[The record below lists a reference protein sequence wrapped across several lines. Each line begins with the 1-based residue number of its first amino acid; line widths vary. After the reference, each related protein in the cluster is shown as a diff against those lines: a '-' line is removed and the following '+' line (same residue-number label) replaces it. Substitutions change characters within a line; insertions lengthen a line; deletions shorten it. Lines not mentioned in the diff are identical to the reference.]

1 MSLFHSL
8 SCVSGFSWA
17 FWKFFYFVHDRLII
31 NDQPDNGL
39 QRIKALHEWTFWE
52 IFVRIYWL
60 IFILKITDKC
70 HIIMILTYTS
80 FTNFWIDSS
89 EVFISVQEH
98 TCNLRGDVFLKSR
111 RLRKRGENNSGVVN
125 WRHAATFKTTNITTS
140 LSTGD
145 ICVCCKVCRDHSE
158 ILRHLC
164 CCTQLHTRGGGSCC
178 VKNQERIE
186 RMREQTRFQLNN

>member
-1 MSLFHSL
+1 MNE
-8 SCVSGFSWA
+8 VSGRF
-17 FWKFFYFVHDRLII
+17 LC
-31 NDQPDNGL
+31 G
-39 QRIKALHEWTFWE
+39 
-52 IFVRIYWL
+52 
-60 IFILKITDKC
+60 FIGWFLKKITDKC

-164 CCTQLHTRGGGSCC
+164 CCTQLHTKRWWKLLCEESR
-178 VKNQERIE
+178 KNRENER
-186 RMREQTRFQLNN
+186 TDSFST